1 MEIYSEEKED
11 LKDEGMVPSSTLI
24 HLSKYYEDSVDRDSG
39 YT

>member
-24 HLSKYYEDSVDRDSG
+24 YLSKYY
-39 YT
+39 